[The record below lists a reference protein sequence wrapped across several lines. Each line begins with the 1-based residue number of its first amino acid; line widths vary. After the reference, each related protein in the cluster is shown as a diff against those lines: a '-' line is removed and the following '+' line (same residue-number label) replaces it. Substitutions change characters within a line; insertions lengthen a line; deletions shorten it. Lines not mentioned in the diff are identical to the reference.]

1 MCTQSC
7 VIKKLKGMTDWHVH
21 RAINNLASSQLLSTA
36 FGREKYGL
44 IVENVI
50 LIMQCWAKRWF
61 GNVSWQTFLNRKSF
75 LHEVEEAIVPLL
87 GLVEYAQKNTQ
98 LKKVVVIDLCCGKG
112 FFAMLLS
119 YLANYYPDLRE
130 MVARIVCIEKNTN
143 VKWNHLEAANLD
155 CNSYIQLTR
164 DNDDKTIIYA
174 CIPIEIW
181 ENTNI
186 HSEAFEYKLLN
197 YQLPPDSAVKSTDI
211 SGDSSKSGIDE
222 IEQKRQIQR
231 LAPEQTE
238 VFLIGIHLCRRLSS
252 RFIELCNILKN
263 SVTAASLVG
272 SMLAPCCLPR
282 FGGSIYIRK
291 RLNRTNYEL
300 YQSYSKDNM
309 TWNKD
314 MCWKCG
320 SLEHVKADCVATA
333 DEILATKKK
342 RKLNQMKRLSGEGN
356 PGPPDDYA
364 SVPDNYAVVDMQ
376 QAQLSKQPFEFW
388 CNYLYSSIECG
399 VCGASTSKDSG
410 TLANG
415 CEEINT
421 RKYESSIIEADLV
434 NTHLALPSKEEQEDG
449 AAVGDITV
457 DVSDVSITNN
467 WNFHRKTTWILCFK
481 KKL

>member
-1 MCTQSC
+1 MPPTE
-7 VIKKLKGMTDWHVH
+7 WHVY
-21 RAINNLASSQLLSTA
+21 RAISNLPRTELINSAAARQ
-36 FGREKYGL
+36 KYL
-44 IVENVI
+44 KVIENVI
-50 LIMQCWAKRWF
+50 AVLNSWARRWC
-61 GNVSWQTFLNRKSF
+61 GDSNWQSFLNRKSF
-75 LHEVEEAIVPLL
+75 LHEVEEAIVPLTSL
-87 GLVEYAQKNTQ
+87 IEYTQ
-98 LKKVVVIDLCCGKG
+98 LAAHNSVQVELVVMDMCCGKG
-112 FFAMLLS
+112 FFGMILT
-119 YLANYYPDLRE
+119 YLANFYPLLKS
-130 MVARIVCIEKNTN
+130 MVKRIVCIEKNTD
-143 VKWNHLEAANLD
+143 VKWSHFKEANLD
-155 CNSYIQLTR
+155 FELNCSSNISSDL
-164 DNDDKTIIYA
+164 YA
-174 CIPIEIW
+174 CIPIDIW

-410 TLANG
+410 TIANG